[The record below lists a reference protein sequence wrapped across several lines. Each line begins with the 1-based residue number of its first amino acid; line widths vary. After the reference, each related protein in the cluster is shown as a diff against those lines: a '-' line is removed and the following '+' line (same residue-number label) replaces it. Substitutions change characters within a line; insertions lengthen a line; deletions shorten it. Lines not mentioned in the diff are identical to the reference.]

1 MEKEKKELTK
11 EQQAIINSDKKN
23 LIVSASAGSGKT
35 FVVIEYLKRLVS
47 EKKIPLSRVLVLTF
61 TKAAAGEMRTRL
73 AKAILECEKS
83 EFLTEQ
89 LDEISLADIS
99 TIHAFCEKL
108 LKRYSSLISLPQNF
122 VVLDEKGAFAL
133 KNRAF
138 NDAFETLSV
147 QGEKSFETFYLAFK
161 KNKELMLDSLESF
174 ASFLESQKEGDSL
187 ADEFEGEYPQFFDEA
202 QDYLNEYI
210 KGELANCR
218 RGFQKLYLDELEE
231 GYKNYGENLKRLC
244 NISLDDSFV
253 SNAKKIASF
262 DMGRMPTSK
271 TEFPYERECLSRI
284 KEALSSLVS
293 LSQPY
298 LIYNKTFEKEEKNNQ
313 IMKALVSLYKEY
325 RKNYSQLKSYRNAL
339 DFSDLEKYAKKLLEN
354 NEILN
359 DLQDRY
365 QYIFVD
371 EYQDTNPLQ
380 ENFVK
385 TVAEGGRFI
394 GVGDPKQGIY
404 GFRNATMEIMKKDI
418 QNFKRDEHSD
428 ALFLNGNFRSNNEI
442 LQFVNKVFEKH
453 MTDESVGID
462 YAKTSRLE
470 GQTQFKDDGFKGVEV
485 DLIIPQ
491 KEEVNPRK
499 GVYSVKEDKL
509 GYEDKNLLEVMTITS
524 HIERYLA
531 GRIYDG
537 KKKEF
542 RNVEEGDIVIL
553 FRKRSA
559 LMQRLASYL
568 ENLGH
573 NVIADCS
580 NSLIENGEIA
590 SIISFI
596 SLALSLEDEV
606 ALASAM
612 AGAIGGFSPEEL
624 VEFRGDKEMSFKDK
638 VLSSQNPKVID
649 FLKKVED
656 FKNDTIIRGL
666 SEGLKKLLNDN
677 YYYLYLNS
685 LENSSETKI
694 ALNNLFKLINSG
706 YNFNLQGLIDYI
718 QGGKSQNR
726 GEGSENA
733 ITLTTIHAT
742 KGLEFPIVILAGC
755 GDSMN
760 KADSSVINFSKEFGL
775 GTNLYDL
782 EENCLVPS
790 MAKMANKVYNQKREY
805 IDELMIFYVAM
816 TRAQNH
822 LVLSGTL
829 SKDGLK
835 KLYQN
840 KNYLALVLNA
850 FGENFGEDICERGVI
865 EGENVVFNFVDSVEE
880 EPILSQ
886 EELVEKENELEG
898 DLKEQLKQ
906 YIDFV
911 YPNKYAGRRFK
922 NSVTSLMEEGHEK
935 ISNSEKSP
943 YSRNDAIIRGN
954 AYHEAL
960 KILPFEK
967 INSLQDIDTLLTED
981 SLSEGYYQEIDKAL
995 LLKNIL
1001 LIKDVLNGQK
1011 ATKEREFISSCTLRE
1026 LNVEDSD
1033 ERVIVQGIIDLFS
1046 LGEKSILI
1054 DYKFSS
1060 IEDEKVLK
1068 EKYSRQIELYE
1079 KAIEKAFGIK
1089 LDERYLLSLKQGRLI
1104 KF

>member
-1 MEKEKKELTK
+1 MKKELTK
-11 EQQAIINSDKKN
+11 EQQAIIDSDKKN

-35 FVVIEYLKRLVS
+35 FVVIEYLTKLVS
-47 EKKIPLSRVLVLTF
+47 EKKIPLSKVLVLTF
-61 TKAAAGEMRTRL
+61 TKAAAGEMRARL
-73 AKAILECEKS
+73 TKAILECEKS
-83 EFLTEQ
+83 DFLTEQ

-122 VVLDEKGAFAL
+122 VVLEEKQSFAL

-138 NDAFETLSV
+138 NDAFETLSR
-147 QGEKSFETFYLAFK
+147 QNEKSFETFYLAFK
-161 KNKELMLDSLESF
+161 KNKDLMLSSLESF
-174 ASFLESQKEGDSL
+174 ASFLESQKEGDAL
-187 ADEFEGEYPQFFDEA
+187 ADEFEEKYQYFFNEA
-202 QDYLNEYI
+202 EDYLNAHL
-210 KGELANCR
+210 KAELEKCR
-218 RGFQKLYLDELEE
+218 RVFSSINIFDMEEAYQK
-231 GYKNYGENLKRLC
+231 YGENLKNLC
-244 NISLDDSFV
+244 NISLEESFV
-253 SNAKKIASF
+253 LNAKKIGSF
-262 DMGRMPTSK
+262 DMGRMPSNK
-271 TEFPYERECLSRI
+271 TAFPYEKECLSRV
-284 KEALSSLVS
+284 KETLSSLIS
-293 LSQPY
+293 LVQPY
-298 LIYNKTFEKEEKNNQ
+298 LIYSETFEKEEKDNQ
-313 IMKALVSLYKEY
+313 VVQALVRLYKEY

-339 DFSDLEKYAKKLLEN
+339 DFSDLEQYAKKLLEN
-354 NEILN
+354 KEILY

-365 QYIFVD
+365 QYIFID

-385 TVAEGGRFI
+385 KVAEGGRFI

-404 GFRNATMEIMKKDI
+404 GFRNATMEIMQKDI
-418 QNFKRDEHSD
+418 QNFKREKDSD

-442 LQFVNKVFEKH
+442 LQFVNTVFEKH
-453 MTDESVGID
+453 MTIESVGID

-470 GQTQFKDDGFKGVEV
+470 GHTEFKDDGFKGVEV
-485 DLIIPQ
+485 DIIIPQ
-491 KEEVNPRK
+491 KEEIEPRK
-499 GVYSVKEDKL
+499 GVYSVKNDEL
-509 GYEDKNLLEVMTITS
+509 GYEDKNLLEVMTIAS
-524 HIERYLA
+524 HIEKYLA

-559 LMQRLASYL
+559 LMLRLASYL
-568 ENLGH
+568 ETMGH

-590 SIISFI
+590 SIVSFI
-596 SLALSLEDEV
+596 SLALSYEDEIS
-606 ALASAM
+606 LASAM
-612 AGAIGGFSPEEL
+612 ASAIGGFSPEEL
-624 VEFRGDKEMSFKDK
+624 VEFKGDREMSFKDR
-638 VLSSQNPKVID
+638 VFASQNQKVID

-656 FKNDTIIRGL
+656 FKCDTIIRGL
-666 SEGLKKLLNDN
+666 NEGLKKLLNDN
-677 YYYLYLNS
+677 CYYLYLNS

-706 YNFNLQGLIDYI
+706 YDFNLQGLIDYL
-718 QGGKSQNR
+718 QSGKSQNK

-742 KGLEFPIVILAGC
+742 KGLEYPIVILAGC
-755 GDSMN
+755 GDSMG
-760 KADSSVINFSKEFGL
+760 KADISVINFSKKFGL

-790 MAKMANKVYNQKREY
+790 MAKIANKIYNQKREY
-805 IDELMIFYVAM
+805 IDELMIFYVAL

-822 LVLSGTL
+822 LVLTGAL

-840 KNYLALVLNA
+840 KNYLALVLNS
-850 FGENFGEDICERGVI
+850 FGENFGEDVVERGCI
-865 EGENVVFNFVDSVEE
+865 EGENVVFNFIDDIEE
-880 EPILSQ
+880 EPILLQ
-886 EELVEKENELEG
+886 EKLTEKENDFEKAEEG
-898 DLKEQLKQ
+898 LKE

-911 YPNKYAGRRFK
+911 YPNKSADRRFK
-922 NSVTSLMEEGHEK
+922 NSVTSLMEDKHEFL
-935 ISNSEKSP
+935 NMGEKSDLT
-943 YSRNDAIIRGN
+943 RNDAIIRGN

-967 INSLQDIDTLLTED
+967 INSLQDIDALLTED

-1001 LIKDVLNGQK
+1001 LIKGVLKGQR
-1011 ATKEREFISSCTLRE
+1011 AIKEREFISSCSLKE
-1026 LNVEDSD
+1026 LGIMDSE

-1046 LGEKSILI
+1046 LGEKNILI

-1060 IEDEKVLK
+1060 IEDENVLK
-1068 EKYSRQIELYE
+1068 AKYFRQIELYE
-1079 KAIEKAFGIK
+1079 KALEKAFGKK
-1089 LDERYLLSLKQGRLI
+1089 LDEKYLLSLKNGKLI